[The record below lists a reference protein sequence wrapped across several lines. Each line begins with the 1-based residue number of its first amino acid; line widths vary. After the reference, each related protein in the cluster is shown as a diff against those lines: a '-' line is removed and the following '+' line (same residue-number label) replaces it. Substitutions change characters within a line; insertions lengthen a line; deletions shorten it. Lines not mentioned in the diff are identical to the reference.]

1 MAKRSMR
8 RIWLAV
14 LLAGALVLTACG
26 GGSSGGQGQDQGGQ
40 AAAGTDQGGSSSGSS
55 SQTVVL
61 NGAGATF
68 PYPLYS
74 KWFDEY
80 HKLRPDVQINY
91 QSIGSGGGK
100 QQITAKTVDFGAS
113 DGPMSDEELAK
124 VQGELLHI
132 PTVMGAV
139 VLTYNLPGVESG
151 LKLTPEA
158 IAGIYLG
165 KIKKWNDPA
174 IASVNP
180 GVNLPDADIVVV
192 RRSDGSGTT
201 NIFTQYLSAV
211 SSEWKNQVGAGTSVD
226 WPTGIGAK
234 GNEGVATQ
242 VQKLKNSIGYVELAY
257 AIENNMPYALVKNR
271 AGNFVEPSIETVT
284 AAAAGAAANMPAD
297 FRIFIVDQ
305 PGENAYP
312 ISGFTWLLVYKDQT
326 DCTKGKALVEFL
338 QWALTEGESYA
349 ADLLYAPLPDNVKQM
364 ALDAVK
370 TITCN
375 GQPILQ

>member
-1 MAKRSMR
+1 MAKRFTR

-14 LLAGALVLTACG
+14 LLASALVLTACG

-40 AAAGTDQGGSSSGSS
+40 APGTDQGGSSSGSS
-55 SQTVVL
+55 AQTVVL

-124 VQGELLHI
+124 VQGELMHI

-201 NIFTQYLSAV
+201 NIFTEYLSAV
-211 SSEWKNQVGAGTSVD
+211 SSEWKSQVGAGTSVD

-257 AIENNMPYALVKNR
+257 AIENNMPYALVKNK
-271 AGNFVEPSIETVT
+271 AGNFVEPSIDTVT
-284 AAAAGAAANMPAD
+284 AAAAGAAANMPED

-338 QWALTEGESYA
+338 QWALAEGESYA

>member
-1 MAKRSMR
+1 MAKRFTR

-14 LLAGALVLTACG
+14 LLASALVLTACG

-40 AAAGTDQGGSSSGSS
+40 APGTDQGGSSSGSS
-55 SQTVVL
+55 AQTVVL

-124 VQGELLHI
+124 VQGELMHI

-192 RRSDGSGTT
+192 HRSDGSGTT
-201 NIFTQYLSAV
+201 NIFTEYLSAV
-211 SSEWKNQVGAGTSVD
+211 SSEWKSQVGAGTSVD

-257 AIENNMPYALVKNR
+257 AIENNMPYALVKNK
-271 AGNFVEPSIETVT
+271 AGNFVEPSIDTVT
-284 AAAAGAAANMPAD
+284 AAAAGAAANMPED